1 MGELQKANMWKR
13 ISAGLFDLIMLG
25 IVVCG
30 MAFLLSFI
38 LGFEAKYDE
47 RIDHLYRI
55 GRDELGIEDKVI
67 DTWNSMA
74 DYEKLT
80 DEQKTQLDELIDT
93 YNKDPEVI
101 QLNVL
106 LLNMTLLM
114 LTFGFLFGYI
124 IMELIVPLI
133 LKNGQ
138 TFGKKLFGLA
148 VMREDGVKATPFL
161 MTVRTVLGKYTVE
174 VMVPVFIIVMI
185 FFNMTGVVG
194 LAILV
199 ILPIVQIVLLIT
211 TRARTPI
218 HDLFARTVVVDLASQ
233 RIFDTV
239 EEKEAYYL
247 RLHKEMADKADY

>member
-1 MGELQKANMWKR
+1 MTDLQKANMWKR

-67 DTWNSMA
+67 DTWDSMA

-106 LLNMTLLM
+106 LMNMTLLM

-148 VMREDGVKATPFL
+148 VIREDGIRLSPFL
-161 MTVRTVLGKYTVE
+161 LTVRTVLGKYTVE
-174 VMVPVFIIVMI
+174 AMLPVFLLVMLV
-185 FFNMTGVVG
+185 FGMTGIVG
-194 LAILV
+194 LGVL
-199 ILPIVQIVLLIT
+199 VLLGLGQIILLAT

-218 HDLFARTVVVDLASQ
+218 HDLFARTVVVDYASQ

-239 EEKEAYYL
+239 EEKDAYYR
-247 RLHKEMADKADY
+247 RLHEEMANRADY